1 MEKSLAFIKR
11 NYSPLVLAYLGDSYY
26 ETLAR
31 EYIIFD
37 GNCIVSKLNEQIKEL
52 ITAVSQSKI
61 VDIILP
67 HLDETEIW
75 FYKTG
80 RNARNTHHAKSA
92 DAVEYRRATGLECLF
107 GYLYLSEKHE
117 RARELFNIA
126 TEQLFLK
133 RSENND

>member
-1 MEKSLAFIKR
+1 MEKSLVFIKR

-31 EYIIFD
+31 EYIISD
-37 GNCIVSKLNEQIKEL
+37 GNCVVSKLNEQIKEI

-67 HLDETEIW
+67 HLDDIEIW

-80 RNARNTHHAKSA
+80 RNARNTHHARSA
-92 DAVEYRRATGLECLF
+92 EAVEYRRATGLECLF

-126 TEQLFLK
+126 TGQLFLK
-133 RSENND
+133 RSESND

>member
-1 MEKSLAFIKR
+1 MEKSLEFIKR

-31 EYIIFD
+31 EYLVAD
-37 GNCIVSKLNEQIKEL
+37 GDCVVSKLNVSIKRF

-61 VDIILP
+61 IGVLMP
-67 HLDETEIW
+67 HLSDIEVW

-92 DAVEYRRATGLECLF
+92 DAVEYRRATGLECLY
-107 GYLYLSEKHE
+107 GYFYLSGNHK
-117 RARELFNIA
+117 RARELFLLAVN
-126 TEQLFLK
+126 EL
-133 RSENND
+133 ENAEE

>member
-1 MEKSLAFIKR
+1 MEKSVEFIKR

-31 EYIIFD
+31 EYVISD
-37 GNCIVSKLNEQIKEL
+37 GDCVVSKLNETIKSI

-61 VDIILP
+61 IGIMLP
-67 HLDETEIW
+67 LLNETELW

-80 RNARNTHHAKSA
+80 RNARNTHHSKSA

-107 GYLYLSEKHE
+107 GYFYLSGNQA
-117 RARELFNIA
+117 RARELFCYAVQNGD
-126 TEQLFLK
+126 
-133 RSENND
+133 ENKE